1 MDTTT
6 VAEAATKIDA
16 PLIISL
22 AALAL
27 SILSPLITAWVQG
40 KYRLKEIKQEAQRD
54 AQRYKQ
60 QYYTEHRTE
69 VIENYI
75 RTGMRASV
83 TESSADIAA
92 FEVASGE
99 IYLYLGKEYWELL
112 GLVDETVETG
122 QYTDIRFLMLD
133 LSKKLVENND
143 MPRQPISSTPKG
155 AGK

>member
-1 MDTTT
+1 MPTTT
-6 VAEAATKIDA
+6 IAETATKIDA

-22 AALAL
+22 AALVLA
-27 SILSPLITAWVQG
+27 ILSPLVTAWVQG

-54 AQRYKQ
+54 AQRHEQ

-75 RTGMRASV
+75 RAGMRLSV

-112 GLVDETVETG
+112 GLVDETVEIG
-122 QYTDIRFLMLD
+122 QYADIRFLMLG

-143 MPRQPISSTPKG
+143 MPRQTVSSTLKAPSK
-155 AGK
+155 

>member
-22 AALAL
+22 AALVLA
-27 SILSPLITAWVQG
+27 ILSPLITAWVQG

-54 AQRYKQ
+54 AQRYEQ
-60 QYYTEHRTE
+60 QYYTEHRAE

-75 RTGMRASV
+75 RAGMQVSA
-83 TESSADIAA
+83 TKSSADIAA

-112 GLVDETVETG
+112 GLVDRTVETG

-143 MPRQPISSTPKG
+143 MPRQTVSRTLKAPNK
-155 AGK
+155 